1 MAYKSLYGL
10 PLSTPPN
17 FLASFQTTLL
27 SCSTPIPAS
36 LLNTESASWCKVP
49 ARTIPFTRNP
59 LPPGIYL
66 VGTFPQSQQVSAV
79 TLSGSLFDPLGP
91 KRLPILVLLP
101 PHPPPCC
108 IALHGTYQSLR
119 CNLYLCITWWAL
131 ATLQSYPVLPFLPPA
146 HWPLEHP
153 SFWFSQSIVA
163 KLASKPLGAPG
174 CPSRNSFLLQ
184 LVTV

>member
-27 SCSTPIPAS
+27 SCSTPVPAS
-36 LLNTESASWCKVP
+36 LLNTESASWCKVR

-101 PHPPPCC
+101 PPPSTL
-108 IALHGTYQSLR
+108 LHCSPRHLPVSKMQSLLVYHLMGS
-119 CNLYLCITWWAL
+119 CNPPVLSR
-131 ATLQSYPVLPFLPPA
+131 ATLPAPCSLAPGAPFLLILTKHSCKAGFQASGSPRM
-146 HWPLEHP
+146 
-153 SFWFSQSIVA
+153 SF
-163 KLASKPLGAPG
+163 
-174 CPSRNSFLLQ
+174 
-184 LVTV
+184 